1 MSRCGQTCGRG
12 GLTKPGILIV
22 HVVTILLTKSHHGTT
37 TSNSK
42 GWYLIIFLN
51 PDPTCGTST
60 DHLWSTNACRAYD
73 CRLGRGSP
81 KEPLRDL
88 VSSLACL
95 RKLLLLLLI
104 LFYRKVLAGH
114 LPCSHSS
121 WAGLIQTIHYLYSRL
136 CWLTASSGT
145 LFRRWR
151 QKPTSCKTPL
161 QQPVYH
167 LLLRNPSALH
177 WKATGTRVPNV

>member
-1 MSRCGQTCGRG
+1 MFTFWYG
-12 GLTKPGILIV
+12 GPLYERYTSLSQSLLPCSIIV
-22 HVVTILLTKSHHGTT
+22 VWDEAPL
-37 TSNSK
+37 
-42 GWYLIIFLN
+42 
-51 PDPTCGTST
+51 
-60 DHLWSTNACRAYD
+60 
-73 CRLGRGSP
+73 
-81 KEPLRDL
+81 KEPIRHL

-145 LFRRWR
+145 LFRRRR
-151 QKPTSCKTPL
+151 QKATSYKTPL
-161 QQPVYH
+161 QQTVYH
-167 LLLRNPSALH
+167 LLLRNPSQNESNV
-177 WKATGTRVPNV
+177 WCYITPNRHLRTIRGQYTIYTTTNNMMQCM